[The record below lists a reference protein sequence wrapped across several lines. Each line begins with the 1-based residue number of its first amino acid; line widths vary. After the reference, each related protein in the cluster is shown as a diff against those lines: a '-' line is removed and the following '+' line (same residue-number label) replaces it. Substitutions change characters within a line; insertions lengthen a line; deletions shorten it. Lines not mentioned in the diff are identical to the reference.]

1 MSLILE
7 ALRKSEAQRRRA
19 QAPDLFA
26 ETSTVARHAA
36 APSPR
41 WLWWMLAAIAALLL
55 TGWFARGLWNPP
67 LQRAR
72 TAPAPVLADAAPH
85 KQDSSNAVAPA
96 AAGADAFLRGAIV
109 AAPATNTT
117 ATTAAVAPL
126 VAATPLPT
134 LPIEPLPSAVEARPA
149 NIGPPPGNVATI
161 APVSAPTMPPAS
173 VPAPAAPPAATSNA
187 PLRLADLSSE
197 QRRQLPALKMSMHLW
212 HSASAQR
219 FVILDGERMGE
230 GDRIGDAVIEEITRD
245 GVLLTWQG
253 RRLLVPIQ

>member
-55 TGWFARGLWNPP
+55 TGWFARGLWNTP
-67 LQRAR
+67 LQRAG

-85 KQDSSNAVAPA
+85 KQNPSNDVAPA
-96 AAGADAFLRGAIV
+96 AAGADALPRAIV

-149 NIGPPPGNVATI
+149 NIGPPPGNVATT

-173 VPAPAAPPAATSNA
+173 VPAPAAPPAATSDA

-197 QRRQLPALKMSMHLW
+197 ERRQLPALKMSMHLW

-245 GVLLTWQG
+245 GVLLAWQG
-253 RRLLVPIQ
+253 RRLTLPIQ

>member
-7 ALRKSEAQRRRA
+7 ALRKSEAQRRRG

-55 TGWFARGLWNPP
+55 TGWFARGLWNTP
-67 LQRAR
+67 LQRAG

-85 KQDSSNAVAPA
+85 KQNPSNDVAPA
-96 AAGADAFLRGAIV
+96 AAGADALPRAIV
-109 AAPATNTT
+109 AAPAPVTT
-117 ATTAAVAPL
+117 AATAAVASP
-126 VAATPLPT
+126 VPAAPLPT
-134 LPIEPLPSAVEARPA
+134 LPIEPLPSAVKARPA

-173 VPAPAAPPAATSNA
+173 VPAPAAPPAATSDA

-197 QRRQLPALKMSMHLW
+197 ERRQLPALKMSMHLW

-245 GVLLTWQG
+245 GVLLAWQG

>member
-36 APSPR
+36 APSPP

-55 TGWFARGLWNPP
+55 TGWFARGLWNTP
-67 LQRAR
+67 LQRAG
-72 TAPAPVLADAAPH
+72 TEPAPVLADAALQ
-85 KQDSSNAVAPA
+85 KQKPSNAVGLAVS
-96 AAGADAFLRGAIV
+96 ADALPRGAIV

-149 NIGPPPGNVATI
+149 NIGPPPGNVATT

-173 VPAPAAPPAATSNA
+173 VPAPAAPPAATSDA

-197 QRRQLPALKMSMHLW
+197 ERRQLPALKMSMHLW

-245 GVLLTWQG
+245 GVLLAWQG
-253 RRLLVPIQ
+253 RRLTLPIQ

>member
-19 QAPDLFA
+19 QAPDLFV
-26 ETSTVARHAA
+26 ETSTAVARHAA

-55 TGWFARGLWNPP
+55 TGWFARGLWNTP
-67 LQRAR
+67 LQRAG
-72 TAPAPVLADAAPH
+72 TEPTPH
-85 KQDSSNAVAPA
+85 KQDPSNAVAPA
-96 AAGADAFLRGAIV
+96 AAGADALPRGAIV

-126 VAATPLPT
+126 VAATPLTT

-149 NIGPPPGNVATI
+149 NIGPPPGNVATT

-173 VPAPAAPPAATSNA
+173 VPAPAAPPAATSDA

-197 QRRQLPALKMSMHLW
+197 ERRQLPALKMSMHLW

-245 GVLLTWQG
+245 GVLLAWQG
-253 RRLLVPIQ
+253 RRLTLPIQ

>member
-7 ALRKSEAQRRRA
+7 ALRKSEVQRRRA

-55 TGWFARGLWNPP
+55 TGWFARGLWNTP
-67 LQRAR
+67 LQRAGTEFTSR
-72 TAPAPVLADAAPH
+72 
-85 KQDSSNAVAPA
+85 KQDPSNAIAPA
-96 AAGADAFLRGAIV
+96 AADAEALPRGVIV
-109 AAPATNTT
+109 AAPATTTT
-117 ATTAAVAPL
+117 ATTGAVAPL
-126 VAATPLPT
+126 VTATPRPT
-134 LPIEPLPSAVEARPA
+134 PPVAPLPGAVKARPA
-149 NIGPPPGNVATI
+149 NIRPPPGNVATT
-161 APVSAPTMPPAS
+161 APVSATTTPPAS
-173 VPAPAAPPAATSNA
+173 VPAFAAQPPATSDA

-197 QRRQLPALKMSMHLW
+197 ERRQLPALKMSMHLW